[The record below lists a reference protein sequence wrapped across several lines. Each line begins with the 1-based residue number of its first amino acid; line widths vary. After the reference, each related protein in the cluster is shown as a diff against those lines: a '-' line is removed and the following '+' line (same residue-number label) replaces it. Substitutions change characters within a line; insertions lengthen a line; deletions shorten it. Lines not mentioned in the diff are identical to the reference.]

1 MAKENPETYN
11 DKKLKD
17 AILNFVIAG
26 RDTTVVTLSW
36 LFWLLSKNPCLEDK
50 IVQEL
55 EEVERLQRG
64 LSIIDNNYGCDR
76 LEKYS
81 QLLTYDMLSK
91 MHYLHA
97 AIT

>member
-11 DKKLKD
+11 DKKLRD

-26 RDTTVVTLSW
+26 RDTTAVTLSW
-36 LFWLLSKNPCLEDK
+36 LFWLLSKNPCAEDK

-76 LEKYS
+76 FKKYS
-81 QLLTYDMLSK
+81 ELLT
-91 MHYLHA
+91 
-97 AIT
+97 